1 MKKSTYLIII
11 GLIVLVAFVVAKS
24 KGVFG
29 KDSLLKVSVET
40 TSLASITETVAASGT
55 VQPEVEVNISA
66 DVSGEII
73 ALLVEEGQE
82 VEKGDMLLRINPDI
96 YESGLSRAE
105 AALNNSY
112 ATLSR
117 FQAELKDADLKFKRN
132 KELYEKRAISKADFE
147 ASTVAFEVSALNVK
161 GAEFSVESAKA
172 TVKEAKDNL
181 QFTTI
186 YAPVSGTVIRLNN
199 KEGERVVG
207 TAQMAGTVIMTLA
220 DLGAMEVLVEVSEN
234 DIVRVAQ
241 NDTAWV
247 EVDAYQGR
255 RFKGIVSHIANS
267 SQQGTGGIDQVTNFD
282 VKVSILSQS
291 YQDLLAGQ
299 KKPFR
304 PGMSASVEI
313 MTASETNIVAVPIQ
327 AVTTRFDTL
336 SYERQSVSDRFR
348 TTDSDEEYI
357 CVFVMEDG
365 KAKIRL
371 VEAGIQDDENI
382 HIISGLE
389 EGEEV
394 ITAPFSAVSKDIWSG
409 RKLELV
415 SQENL
420 YDTEE

>member
-1 MKKSTYLIII
+1 MKKSTYFVII
-11 GLIVLVAFVVAKS
+11 GLVLLVVIVVAKA
-24 KGVFG
+24 KGAFG
-29 KDSLLKVSVET
+29 KEDLLKVSVET
-40 TSLASITETVAASGT
+40 ASLYSITETVAASGT
-55 VQPEVEVNISA
+55 IQPEVEVNISA

-73 ALLVEEGQE
+73 ELLVAEGEEVQ
-82 VEKGDMLLRINPDI
+82 KGAMLLRINPDI

-105 AALNNSY
+105 AALNNAH

-117 FQAELKDADLKFKRN
+117 FQAELKDAKLKYDRN
-132 KELYEKRAISKADFE
+132 KELYEKGAISKADFE
-147 ASTVAFEVSALNVK
+147 ASTVNYEVSALNVK

-207 TAQMAGTVIMTLA
+207 TAQMAGTVIMTIA
-220 DLGAMEVLVEVSEN
+220 DLAAMEVLVEVSEN

-255 RFKGIVSHIANS
+255 RFKGLVSHIANS
-267 SQQGTGGIDQVTNFD
+267 SQQVTGGVDQVTNFD
-282 VKVSILSQS
+282 VKVSILADS
-291 YQDLLAGQ
+291 YKDLLENNA
-299 KKPFR
+299 KPFR

-313 MTASETNIVAVPIQ
+313 MTDQEEEVIAVPIQ
-327 AVTTRFDTL
+327 AVTTRFDTA
-336 SYERQSVSDRFR
+336 SYEKRSIAERFR
-348 TTDSDEEYI
+348 STENDEEYI
-357 CVFVMEDG
+357 CVFVMEEG

-382 HIISGLE
+382 HIVSGLE
-389 EGEEV
+389 IGEEV
-394 ITAPFSAVSKDIWSG
+394 ITAPFSAVSKDVWSG
-409 RKLELV
+409 RKLEV
-415 SQENL
+415 VDKEKL
-420 YDTEE
+420 YDTTD

>member
-1 MKKSTYLIII
+1 MKKSTYIII
-11 GLIVLVAFVVAKS
+11 IAVIVLVGFVVAKA

-29 KDSLLKVSVET
+29 KEDLLKVSVEIT
-40 TSLASITETVAASGT
+40 ALKSITETVAASGT
-55 VQPEVEVNISA
+55 IQPEVEVNISA

-73 ALLVEEGQE
+73 ELLVIEGQE
-82 VEKGDMLLRINPDI
+82 VQKGDVLLRINPDI

-105 AALNNSY
+105 AALNNAF

-117 FQAELKDADLKFKRN
+117 FQAELKDAELKYNRN
-132 KELYEKRAISKADFE
+132 KDLYEKGAISKADFE
-147 ASTVAFEVSALNVK
+147 ASTVSFEVSGLNVK

-207 TAQMAGTVIMTLA
+207 TAQMAGTVVMTIA
-220 DLGAMEVLVEVSEN
+220 DLAAMEVLVEVSEN
-234 DIVRVAQ
+234 DIVRVSQ
-241 NDTAWV
+241 NDTTWV

-255 RFKGIVSHIANS
+255 RFKGLVSHIANS
-267 SQQGTGGIDQVTNFD
+267 SQQTTAGVDQVTNFD
-282 VKVSILSQS
+282 VKVSILSES
-291 YQDLLAGQ
+291 YSDLLEGN

-313 MTASETNIVAVPIQ
+313 MTDHESNIISVPIQ
-327 AVTTRFDTL
+327 AVTTRFDTA
-336 SYERQSVSDRFR
+336 SYERRSVVERFR
-348 TTDSDEEYI
+348 NTENEEEYI
-357 CVFVMEDG
+357 CVFVLEDG

-371 VEAGIQDDENI
+371 VKAGIQDDENI
-382 HIISGLE
+382 HIVNGLE

-409 RKLELV
+409 RKLEVV
-415 SQENL
+415 SKDNL
-420 YDTEE
+420 YDTTD